1 MLPSCKS
8 CVLVAVVVVLAVLV
22 GYAAWVGGREAFATG
37 RVVDD
42 CQYGDVDALEYPS
55 DDDAKRLSR
64 FHHESE
70 DAFKQGVYTVLNK
83 HMSSVN
89 KRHCKLFLYHDKAA
103 IHVSHAMAKQG
114 STELDA
120 FLSDFYNK
128 DTMSRYLKFQV
139 CPKGSHYDVSGNNC
153 MCPLGKTCG
162 GGDGR
167 KGTRAEVRRE
177 TDDAYAKRIELRR
190 EYDASIAM
198 DDDAS
203 DTDAVET
210 KQATAELVV
219 ENDPASPVF
228 EVLGANDEPVGK
240 LPKCYTDYEK
250 AVPSEMAKGGE
261 GAFLCKDK
269 GVCMDNQMVGVL
281 GGFLDLKGEALV
293 GEINRRCGNNGVPV
307 MRSFR

>member
-1 MLPSCKS
+1 MVQSASRFVCG
-8 CVLVAVVVVLAVLV
+8 VLVAVLVVLVA
-22 GYAAWVGGREAFATG
+22 YAAWVSGREAFATG

-55 DDDAKRLSR
+55 DKDAKRLSR

-70 DAFKQGVYTVLNK
+70 DAFKQGVYKVLNK

-89 KRHCKLFLYHDKAA
+89 KRLCKLFLYHDKAA

-162 GGDGR
+162 GSDGR
-167 KGTRAEVRRE
+167 KGTRAEVRRA
-177 TDDAYAKRIELRR
+177 TDDAYTKTTEMRR

-198 DDDAS
+198 DDDDAS
-203 DTDAVET
+203 DTDVTET

-240 LPKCYTDYEK
+240 LPKCYKDYVK
-250 AVPSEMAKGGE
+250 TVPVDMVEGGE

-293 GEINRRCGNNGVPV
+293 GEINRRCGNNRVPV
-307 MRSFR
+307 MQ